1 MHRLLSDSEYRWIYC
16 IFKTDQVRYKY
27 CEIFIF
33 LLIYFRYIHA
43 DEKPFKC
50 EICGKG
56 FCQARTLS
64 VHLATH
70 QRNQSRDKPLMIPS
84 TSSSTPTTSGR
95 STSNI
100 IAKSRDEAKSV
111 TNSIASS
118 STEIDAEDE
127 TVVIM

>member
-1 MHRLLSDSEYRWIYC
+1 MIYC

-33 LLIYFRYIHA
+33 LLVYFRYIHA